1 MESHLKIIFVV
12 FLRKHLMP
20 KQGKTGKNFC
30 HGILKL
36 RLIRF
41 VEDGFKLWYNYVNVN
56 SICGY
61 IPEWY
66 GQTFDKRT

>member
-1 MESHLKIIFVV
+1 MKIDFEGARLYVRPGSTDLRKGVAGLLAIIEFVV

-36 RLIRF
+36 HLIRF
-41 VEDGFKLWYNYVNVN
+41 VVNGFNLWYY
-56 SICGY
+56 
-61 IPEWY
+61 
-66 GQTFDKRT
+66 

>member
-1 MESHLKIIFVV
+1 MKIDFEGARLYVRPGPTD
-12 FLRKHLMP
+12 LRKGVTA

-41 VEDGFKLWYNYVNVN
+41 VVNGFNLWYN
-56 SICGY
+56 
-61 IPEWY
+61 
-66 GQTFDKRT
+66 